1 MKQILALIQ
10 VIAAVLLV
18 CAILLQNR
26 GSGLG
31 SIFGGEGSIYRTRRG
46 AERILFIATI
56 ILAVIFLG
64 SAAAALLFS

>member
-10 VIAAVLLV
+10 VIAAVLLI

-31 SIFGGEGSIYRTRRG
+31 AIFGGEGSIYRTRRG

-56 ILAVIFLG
+56 ILVVIFLG
-64 SAAAALLFS
+64 SAAAALLFF